1 MFWNQIKKNNVYE
14 HQNLKGTDVKIQ
26 GQIAY
31 RQNDRTLQSD
41 EEFQVVKE
49 PDPAVPTDHTS
60 KIT

>member
-49 PDPAVPTDHTS
+49 PDPAVPGCEGA
-60 KIT
+60 